1 METQY
6 DNLKPYRFNRL
17 YINESIFLMSPPDEK
32 DDKTHVE
39 LELIEVIG
47 KKNKKEDYEFIKKY
61 DEDILKEYYHILDSF
76 SLNYN
81 KTEIEELLEDI
92 RIVVN
97 NEKIKHN
104 RPRPCVL
111 GKRYQYDINEEF
123 YELSSTSHSP
133 SYPSGHATESMFFSL
148 LFADRFP
155 LYKSVFMEVANNV
168 SNSRLLAS
176 FHYPTDNLAGQ
187 TLAHVLYNNHYK
199 GKYENGDEK

>member
-76 SLNYN
+76 SLNYFN
-81 KTEIEELLEDI
+81 
-92 RIVVN
+92 
-97 NEKIKHN
+97 
-104 RPRPCVL
+104 
-111 GKRYQYDINEEF
+111 
-123 YELSSTSHSP
+123 
-133 SYPSGHATESMFFSL
+133 
-148 LFADRFP
+148 
-155 LYKSVFMEVANNV
+155 
-168 SNSRLLAS
+168 
-176 FHYPTDNLAGQ
+176 
-187 TLAHVLYNNHYK
+187 
-199 GKYENGDEK
+199 